1 MALCGDFP
9 EAPSLAES
17 GRTQLSCRL
26 WLVACFPVGRFSDL
40 SRTHLRRA
48 FRRQKKKK
56 KRVLFFSSK
65 SPVLKDSAFTY
76 GVASLYL
83 VTKPYKAVD
92 PRQK

>member
-56 KRVLFFSSK
+56 KGFYFFPPKAPS
-65 SPVLKDSAFTY
+65 LKIVPLRTGWRRY
-76 GVASLYL
+76 IW
-83 VTKPYKAVD
+83 
-92 PRQK
+92 

>member
-1 MALCGDFP
+1 MELCGDFP

-56 KRVLFFSSK
+56 SSIFFPPKAPS
-65 SPVLKDSAFTY
+65 LKIVPLRTGWRRY
-76 GVASLYL
+76 IW
-83 VTKPYKAVD
+83 
-92 PRQK
+92 